1 MGEWQK
7 YREKIIGL
15 GEKSARKSYYPEL
28 QEKIEELEESQTN
41 LQTILNSTSDS
52 IVIHN
57 KDGVFLFLNHQ
68 ARKLYNISE
77 EEISHYSIYDISSPD
92 NNLILLHEIWEDVL
106 QGIPRVIEWIVK
118 PIQTEVEIPV
128 QVSIN
133 LMTWYGDLALV
144 AVVRDFSERKK
155 YENELIIAR
164 KKAEESDRLKSVFL
178 ANLSHEIRTPMN
190 AILGFSGF
198 LKDNTLP
205 EETRHNFIDI
215 IHTSGNQLL
224 SIINDIIEISKIET
238 NQITP
243 NFAPVQIDTL
253 LDDIYQ
259 IFQIISLEN
268 NVELK
273 IKTNISPNLTIL
285 TDDTKLRQVITN
297 LLTNAFKFTKEGFVE
312 IGCSEKGG
320 QIEFYVKDT
329 GIGIDR
335 KFFKVIFERFR
346 QIEND
351 LSIQKGGSGLGL
363 AISKAYVEMMGGTIS
378 VDSKENVGSIFTF
391 TLPNNKPLEKIRP
404 VFQGNDEHVLKEKDA
419 LILIA
424 EDDDLNFMFL
434 EEMLSQNKFK
444 ILRAYNGKDAVD
456 KVALDS
462 GIDLVLMDIKMPVM
476 NGYEAFDIIKH
487 KHPGIPVIAQTAYAL
502 EEDHDRILKA
512 GFNGYIT
519 KPIKREML
527 FKLINQL
534 I

>member
-1 MGEWQK
+1 
-7 YREKIIGL
+7 
-15 GEKSARKSYYPEL
+15 
-28 QEKIEELEESQTN
+28 
-41 LQTILNSTSDS
+41 
-52 IVIHN
+52 
-57 KDGVFLFLNHQ
+57 
-68 ARKLYNISE
+68 
-77 EEISHYSIYDISSPD
+77 
-92 NNLILLHEIWEDVL
+92 
-106 QGIPRVIEWIVK
+106 
-118 PIQTEVEIPV
+118 
-128 QVSIN
+128 
-133 LMTWYGDLALV
+133 
-144 AVVRDFSERKK
+144 
-155 YENELIIAR
+155 
-164 KKAEESDRLKSVFL
+164 EESDRLKSVFL

-238 NQITP
+238 NQIVP
-243 NFAPVQIDTL
+243 HFAPVQIDTL

-273 IKTNISPNLTIL
+273 MKTDMSPNLTII
-285 TDDTKLRQVITN
+285 TDDTKLRQVLTN
-297 LLTNAFKFTKEGFVE
+297 LLTNAFKFTKEGFIE
-312 IGCSEKGG
+312 LGCNEKGG

-329 GIGIDR
+329 GIGIDK

-363 AISKAYVEMMGGTIS
+363 AISKAYIEMMGGTIS
-378 VDSKENVGSIFTF
+378 VDSKENVGSVFTF
-391 TLPNNKPLEKIRP
+391 TLPNIKPLEKIHP
-404 VFQGNDEHVLKEKDA
+404 VVHETEEPVLKEKDA

-476 NGYEAFDIIKH
+476 NGYEAFDIIKQ
-487 KHPGIPVIAQTAYAL
+487 KYPYIPVIAQTAYAL

-534 I
+534 L